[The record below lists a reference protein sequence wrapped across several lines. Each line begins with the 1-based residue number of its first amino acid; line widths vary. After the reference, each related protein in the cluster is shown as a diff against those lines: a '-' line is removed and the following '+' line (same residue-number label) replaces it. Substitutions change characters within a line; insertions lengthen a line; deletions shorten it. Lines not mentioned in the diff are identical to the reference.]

1 MWWEFHRLMALN
13 PDQLVD
19 ESEPIGLLEVQ
30 GPIDEV
36 RRDKQTWRYTFPAQD
51 FDLGRGQLFDPAL
64 KAVNPGGSP
73 GDWVVG
79 DLVAVDPATRTL
91 DIKRPIDGPHPA
103 AVVSLPWFRTPDHQ
117 ARLFELGEWVAD
129 HEIDA
134 LGPHRAARD
143 LLLGRRP
150 RAGPTDGLPLARAGE
165 TNLHA
170 ARPIPLALD

>member
-19 ESEPIGLLEVQ
+19 EHEPIGLLEVD

-36 RRDKQTWRYTFPAQD
+36 RRGKQTWRYTFPSQD
-51 FDLGRGQLFDPAL
+51 FDLGRGQLFDPAR
-64 KAVNPGGSP
+64 KAENPGGSP
-73 GDWVVG
+73 WDWVVG

-91 DIKRPIDGPHPA
+91 EIKRPIEGPHPA

-129 HEIDA
+129 HGIDEP
-134 LGPHRAARD
+134 GPNRAARD

-150 RAGPTDGLPLARAGE
+150 RAGRIEGLPLAPEGDANRDAGGRA
-165 TNLHA
+165 A
-170 ARPIPLALD
+170 